1 MGDQKMKSIKVLGP
15 GCAKCKQLEKNVRE
29 AVSKSVGEFAVA
41 KIEDFQEMAK
51 YGMLGSPG
59 LVIDEKL
66 ISTGK
71 VQSVPELID
80 LLK

>member
-1 MGDQKMKSIKVLGP
+1 MKSVKVLGP
-15 GCAKCKQLEKNVRE
+15 GCTKCKNLEKNVRE
-29 AVSKSVGEFAVA
+29 AVAKLPGEYKIE

-51 YGMLGSPG
+51 YGMLSSPG

-66 ISTGK
+66 VSAGK
-71 VQSVPELID
+71 VQNVDELVE

>member
-1 MGDQKMKSIKVLGP
+1 MKNIKVLGP
-15 GCAKCKQLEKNVRE
+15 GCAKCKQLEKNVQE
-29 AVSKSVGEFAVA
+29 AVSKLTGDYNVEKV
-41 KIEDFQEMAK
+41 EDYQEMAK

-71 VQSVPELID
+71 VQSVSELMEM
-80 LLK
+80 LK